1 MKILILSDI
10 HGNLHAL
17 ECVLKRT
24 PHDLVICCG
33 DLVVGYPFPKQCI
46 GVFRCIGSRV
56 CMGNHDFAIAHD
68 RKASPQLHNNY
79 AHLAAALDRST
90 DLTRECI
97 EESEKTYLK
106 NLPREQHFKVEN
118 ISFYMNHTVP
128 GFSLHHYV
136 LPNTPEQELIDY
148 YDNIQADFLITGHTH
163 IPYVK
168 TIGHRLLINPG
179 SVGEPRDGD
188 PRASFA
194 VFDTGTGQVQ
204 LNRLA
209 YDVSETLRALEEAV
223 YPDYSAYCLKY
234 GSLPE
239 C

>member
-17 ECVLKRT
+17 ECVLNRT

-33 DLVVGYPFPKQCI
+33 DLAVGYPFPEQCI
-46 GVFRCIGSRV
+46 RMLRRIGARV
-56 CMGNHDFAIAHD
+56 CMGNHDYVIAHGL
-68 RKASPQLHNNY
+68 KVHPELHNKY
-79 AHLAAALDRST
+79 AHLATALARST
-90 DLTRECI
+90 DLARECI
-97 EESEKTYLK
+97 GESGKSYLEK
-106 NLPREQHFKVEN
+106 LPREQYVKVEN
-118 ISFYMNHTVP
+118 IMLYMNHTVP
-128 GFSLHHYV
+128 ELSLHHYIP
-136 LPNTPEQELIDY
+136 PNALEQELIDY
-148 YDNIQADFLITGHTH
+148 YDGIQADILITGHTH

-168 TIGHRLLINPG
+168 KIGYRLLINPG

-194 VFDTGTGQVQ
+194 VFDTVTGQVQ
-204 LNRLA
+204 LNRLT
-209 YDVSETLRALEEAV
+209 YDVSETLKALEELD
-223 YPDYSAYCLKY
+223 YPDYSAYCLRC